1 MPGNILEVVPRKAAK
16 TRAGRAAVEGLLK
29 EVENHTVRMEGG
41 EAHYVLTGR
50 GGVPVKRQVELLV
63 EAGYAGYYSFEWEK
77 AWHPELEEPEVAIA
91 DFARVVKQYLQ
102 AATAKQ
108 KPSSVFRN

>member
-1 MPGNILEVVPRKAAK
+1 MKDS
-16 TRAGRAAVEGLLK
+16 
-29 EVENHTVRMEGG
+29 RMEGG
-41 EAHYVLTGR
+41 EDHYVLTGR

-91 DFARVVKQYLQ
+91 DFARVVTQYLQ

-108 KPSSVFRN
+108 KPS